1 MNASAEKPFKPDQP
15 EIEVLTASDWDDYEL
30 VDSGDGL
37 KLERYGNYTF
47 VRPEPQAMWPPA
59 LGESV
64 WRQAH
69 ARFRPTGEESGGHW
83 ERYKP
88 IEEAWL
94 MIYKGLKFYARLT
107 AGRHLGVFP
116 EQSPHWDW
124 ARARI
129 QEARRPI
136 QALNLFGYTGIAS
149 LAAAQ
154 AGANVTHVDASRKS
168 VTWARENQA
177 ASGLN
182 ERPIRWIIDDAVKF
196 IRREQRRQKRY
207 EAILLDPP
215 KFGRGP
221 RGEVWEFFELFPQL
235 LEACVNVLSE
245 QPLFIVVT
253 AYAIRVS
260 ALSLSYTLQAL
271 TEKLGGRVSAGELSL
286 RESSAGR
293 QISLAIYA
301 RWEAGN

>member
-1 MNASAEKPFKPDQP
+1 MNISASKPSKPGKP
-15 EIEVLTASDWDDYEL
+15 KVEVLTASNWDDYEL
-30 VDSGDGL
+30 VDSGNGL

-59 LGESV
+59 LGANV
-64 WRQAH
+64 WKEAH
-69 ARFRPTGEESGGHW
+69 ARFQPTGEESGGHW

-94 MIYKGLKFYARLT
+94 MSYKELKFYARLT

-116 EQSPHWDW
+116 EQAPHWDW

-154 AGANVTHVDASRKS
+154 AGAKVTHVDASRKA
-168 VTWARENQA
+168 VTWARENQF
-177 ASGLN
+177 ASGLSQ
-182 ERPIRWIIDDAVKF
+182 RPIRWIIDDALKF
-196 IRREQRRQKRY
+196 IRREERRQKRY
-207 EAILLDPP
+207 EAIMLDPP

-221 RGEVWEFFELFPQL
+221 KGEVWEFFELFPQL
-235 LEACVNVLSE
+235 LEACVKVLSE
-245 QPLFIVVT
+245 RPLFIVVT

-260 ALSLSYTLQAL
+260 ALSLSCSLRAL
-271 TEKLGGRVSAGELSL
+271 TEKLGGKVSAGELSL
-286 RESSAGR
+286 REGSAGR

-301 RWEAGN
+301 RWEAEG